1 MLGQGLYL
9 GSVYW
14 MILSGV
20 TLTDRKLSIWAE
32 VLNPTTLVIRRSV
45 TPVDPPSSEPLV
57 LKEVNGNIPTCA
69 GCFKPITPAVAG
81 YLEGD
86 DQNCYLPDFKPI
98 SFGESKQSSGN

>member
-32 VLNPTTLVIRRSV
+32 VLNPTTLVIRKSI

-57 LKEVNGNIPTCA
+57 PKEVNGNIPTCA

-86 DQNCYLPDFKPI
+86 DQNCCLPDFKPI
-98 SFGESKQSSGN
+98 TFRESKQFSGN

>member
-1 MLGQGLYL
+1 
-9 GSVYW
+9 

-32 VLNPTTLVIRRSV
+32 VLNPTTLVIRKSI
-45 TPVDPPSSEPLV
+45 TPLV
-57 LKEVNGNIPTCA
+57 PKEVNGNIPTCA

-86 DQNCYLPDFKPI
+86 DQNCCLPDFKPI
-98 SFGESKQSSGN
+98 TFRESKQSSGN